1 MLIEVT
7 SNFEF
12 ILDSFLDYK
21 IPRLNQL
28 IYFLKIIFLWVYV
41 FLLLI
46 NNHLKVAILR

>member
-1 MLIEVT
+1 MLIEVM

-12 ILDSFLDYK
+12 ILASFLDYK

-28 IYFLKIIFLWVYV
+28 FYFLKIIFFGDNV

-46 NNHLKVAILR
+46 NNHLKIAILR

>member
-12 ILDSFLDYK
+12 ILASFLDYK

-28 IYFLKIIFLWVYV
+28 IYFLKIIFLGGCV

-46 NNHLKVAILR
+46 NGHAKISILR